1 MAVAIQAMSVASGL
15 KLVRDAD
22 ADGTGENDV
31 DGGACTLWLVLIDNT
46 GNDSDRVY
54 LKLYDHA
61 SPTIGTTVNNMS
73 IPASAGQTV
82 TMAILPAGLAFA
94 TALSFACVTNGGGT
108 AGTTDPTNA
117 VAVALVI
124 S

>member
-22 ADGTGENDV
+22 CDGTAENDV
-31 DGGACTLWLVLIDNT
+31 DAGSCTLWLVLIDNT

-54 LKLYDHA
+54 LKLWDHA
-61 SPTIGTTVNNMS
+61 APTVGTTAPNLTL
-73 IPASAGQTV
+73 PASAGQTV

-94 TALSFACVTNGGGT
+94 TGLSLACVTNGGGT
-108 AGTTDPTNA
+108 AGTGDPTNA